1 MDINFLISFKNLED
15 CKILE
20 DEVINNIFEISKNS
34 SLKYRQRKKKK
45 LNNIL
50 KNKNIQNKKEQ
61 IVNITNLYLNKLTK
75 NNIDII
81 LAEFIKKSGII
92 SKDEYKEILKSLF
105 IKIIYE
111 VNFVSEYLNFM
122 KLLISVYYKKF
133 NFEPDYFFYLI
144 EKKIEYDYLN
154 IKDDIFFKK
163 FEGENYRKSNLI
175 LIKKL
180 VEEKFLDP
188 KILNFVKSILLNH
201 NNIPDI
207 YVWLKDYKLTLSEQN
222 KIEKLSNTN
231 INFRSKVLLNNL
243 LNLESESESE
253 SENININDKII
264 IEYNNIKNDTKIV
277 RNLNINQDIESQ
289 NIYEEYFLLNDIK
302 EVGEYI
308 LEECSSANKKNN
320 FCKIGIEIF
329 TNGNHETKD
338 KILKLYNILIKK
350 KSLYKSNLS
359 RGLMLF
365 LKKNK
370 NTNKNS
376 TKLFLQYLL
385 SKGIT
390 NGIEFMFKKYKVNS

>member
-1 MDINFLISFKNLED
+1 MDINFLISFKKLEGCKNLED
-15 CKILE
+15 K
-20 DEVINNIFEISKNS
+20 VINNILEISKNS
-34 SLKYRQRKKKK
+34 SLKYRQRKKKT

-50 KNKNIQNKKEQ
+50 KNKKIQNKKEQ
-61 IVNITNLYLNKLTK
+61 VVNITNLFLNKLT
-75 NNIDII
+75 NDNTDII
-81 LAEFIKKSGII
+81 LEEFVKRFGII
-92 SKDEYKEILKSLF
+92 SKDEYNLILKSLF

-111 VNFVSEYLNFM
+111 INFISEYLNFM
-122 KLLISVYYKKF
+122 KLLISIYYEKF
-133 NFEPDYFFYLI
+133 NYEPDYFFDLI

-154 IKDDIFFKK
+154 KKDDIFFKK
-163 FEGENYRKSNLI
+163 FNNENYRKSNLI
-175 LIKKL
+175 LIRKL
-180 VEEKFLDP
+180 VEEKFLDS
-188 KILNFVKSILLNH
+188 KMLNFVKSILLNQ
-201 NNIPDI
+201 NDIPDI
-207 YVWLKDYKLTLSEQN
+207 YVWLKDSKLTLSEQN
-222 KIEKLSNTN
+222 KIENLSKTN

-243 LNLESESESE
+243 LNLENENENE
-253 SENININDKII
+253 NENININEKII
-264 IEYNNIKNDTKIV
+264 IEYNNIKKDTKIV

-329 TNGNHETKD
+329 TNGNNETKD

-376 TKLFLQYLL
+376 IKLFLQYLL

-390 NGIEFMFKKYKVNS
+390 NGIEFLFKKYKVTS

>member
-1 MDINFLISFKNLED
+1 MDINFLISFKKLEGCKNLED
-15 CKILE
+15 K
-20 DEVINNIFEISKNS
+20 VINNILEISKNS
-34 SLKYRQRKKKK
+34 SLKYRQRKKKT

-61 IVNITNLYLNKLTK
+61 VVNITNLFLNKLT
-75 NNIDII
+75 NDNTDII
-81 LAEFIKKSGII
+81 LEEFVKRFGII
-92 SKDEYKEILKSLF
+92 SKDEYNTILKSLF

-111 VNFVSEYLNFM
+111 INFISEYLNFM
-122 KLLISVYYKKF
+122 KLLISIYYEKF
-133 NFEPDYFFYLI
+133 NYEPDYFFDLI

-154 IKDDIFFKK
+154 KKDDIFFKK
-163 FEGENYRKSNLI
+163 FNNENYRKSNLI
-175 LIKKL
+175 LIRKL
-180 VEEKFLDP
+180 VEEKFLDS
-188 KILNFVKSILLNH
+188 KMLNFVKSILLNQ
-201 NNIPDI
+201 NDIPDI

-222 KIEKLSNTN
+222 KIENLSKTN

-243 LNLESESESE
+243 LNLENENEN
-253 SENININDKII
+253 ENININDKII